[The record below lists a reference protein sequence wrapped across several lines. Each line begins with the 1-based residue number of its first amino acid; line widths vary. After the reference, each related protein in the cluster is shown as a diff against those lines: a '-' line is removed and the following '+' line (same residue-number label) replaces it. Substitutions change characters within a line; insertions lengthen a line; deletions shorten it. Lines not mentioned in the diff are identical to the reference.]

1 MVDKKR
7 NEDFDN
13 TEDLDEIPDL
23 SGEWFDKARPAVEVA
38 PHLVEI
44 SKRYRGQRGKQKAMV
59 KERIT
64 IRLDP
69 DLVALYRLQGK
80 GWQTLLNDD
89 LRKINH
95 LEPTN

>member
-1 MVDKKR
+1 MVG
-7 NEDFDN
+7 
-13 TEDLDEIPDL
+13 TEDIDEIPDL
-23 SGEWFDKARPAVEVA
+23 SGEWFDKAHPAVEVA

-44 SKRYRGQRGKQKAMV
+44 SKRYRGQRGKQKATV
-59 KERIT
+59 KERVT

-69 DLVALYRLQGK
+69 DLAALYRLQGK

-95 LEPTN
+95 MELTN